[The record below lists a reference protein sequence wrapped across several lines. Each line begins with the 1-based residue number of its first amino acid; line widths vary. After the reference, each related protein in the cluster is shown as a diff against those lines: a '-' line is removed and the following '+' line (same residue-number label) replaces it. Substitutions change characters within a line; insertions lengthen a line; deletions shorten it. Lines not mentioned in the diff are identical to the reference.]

1 MAGAKCNRRG
11 ALSEQ
16 IRANSVKH
24 SNISLPGLM
33 FVIAIHGGLLYFLF
47 KQKLIPPP
55 EQLATLM
62 VNFIPSSKPKEEP
75 KPEPL
80 PPPPKPKPKPEKKP
94 QSRQLVAETP
104 VVSESEPV
112 APPPPP
118 EPEPEPEPVVETPPA
133 PQMPAGPVTLSS
145 ELSVACPEL
154 NAPAYPALSKRLG
167 EEGKLVL
174 RVELDEKGY
183 VSAAQVVNGS
193 GFKRLDEAAMAA
205 VKTWRCTPPIRNGQP
220 ARAVALQPF
229 NFVLQG
235 D

>member
-1 MAGAKCNRRG
+1 
-11 ALSEQ
+11 
-16 IRANSVKH
+16 
-24 SNISLPGLM
+24 M

-80 PPPPKPKPKPEKKP
+80 PPPPKPKPEKKP

-174 RVELDEKGY
+174 RVELDEKGH
-183 VSAAQVVNGS
+183 VSVAHVVNSS